1 MARRG
6 RGGGNK
12 EKLRG
17 IRPLHAI
24 KPTRKLG
31 AVSRFG
37 SVFRPRSMA
46 ALLDG
51 YAKEQ
56 DRLAGKSPPEP
67 PHAAAPQQQAESVRN
82 RSEPRNAA
90 PRPVPASLWQR
101 MWAWLSK
108 G

>member
-24 KPTRKLG
+24 KPTRKL
-31 AVSRFG
+31 AAASRFG

-46 ALLDG
+46 AFLDR

-56 DRLAGKSPPEP
+56 DRLAGKSPSEP
-67 PHAAAPQQQAESVRN
+67 PHAVVLQQSEFVHD
-82 RSEPRNAA
+82 RSGPRHAA
-90 PRPVPASLWQR
+90 PRHAPTSLWQR
-101 MWAWLSK
+101 LWAWLSK